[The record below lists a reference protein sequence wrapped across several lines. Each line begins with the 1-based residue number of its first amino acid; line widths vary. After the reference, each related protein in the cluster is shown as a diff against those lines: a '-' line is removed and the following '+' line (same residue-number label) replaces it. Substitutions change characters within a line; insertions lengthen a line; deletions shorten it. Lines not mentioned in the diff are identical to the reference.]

1 MEYDTNYHQV
11 CSTRTVQSDKKGF
24 FNEFYV
30 DVKDACGDKWLQNYF
45 GKLKSN
51 AARILSIF
59 SDREVCDPVLGVLEH
74 VQPVYKQK
82 DVLLSSQ
89 RRAQADKFY
98 LMSCSSEIPDERK
111 ELLQQALGHANLAV
125 MRAPGPQVD
134 TAIDNGLS
142 LAMAYRTRAT
152 ILITMGEGEAALSD
166 LKLATN
172 FGLETK
178 ESVDYYCK
186 MAKAYAVMGEKARA
200 EISLKIAE
208 KLAGADSAL
217 IAACR
222 KEVAAAQHAKPER
235 AQHKE
240 AVVPALTHGENPALS
255 GAANV
260 VKLVDTKEKGRFVVA
275 NEGIK
280 TGDVV
285 LCENPVAACLL
296 PSFFGTNCHHC
307 FKRLRTPVACL
318 HCSGIA
324 FCSAQCMGEACES
337 YHRFECQ
344 FMDLF
349 IGSGMSILC
358 FIALRVFT
366 QASSL
371 DDGLTTA
378 NLLFEHLCS
387 HQDERQADDHLQR
400 SLMAGFLMRV
410 LQKAQYFGRR
420 KTEGV
425 NPTAVELQ
433 VATALL
439 GLLQVLQYNAH
450 EIYHTMVTDEHCF
463 EGCRVIYLGAG
474 LYGTGSYFNH
484 ECCPSV
490 AGYYVGKKLVLAATK
505 PHRPNETVAV
515 NYGPI
520 FTKMNLKERQ
530 RSLRG
535 RYAFSCNCMTCQENW
550 PLLQKIDKQVRFWCT
565 SANCVNL
572 LRFPKDLAKD
582 VRCPRCRK
590 NISLKESVVRLIKVE
605 EQYREAAEAMQAQ
618 KTNEAID
625 LFKEA
630 IDAFF
635 QIAALPHKDT
645 LIAQQSLLKCLADTG
660 STFKK

>member
-1 MEYDTNYHQV
+1 MEYEPDYQKI

-24 FNEFYV
+24 FNEFYL

-59 SDREVCDPVLGVLEH
+59 SDREICDPVLGVLEH

-98 LMSCSSEIPDERK
+98 LMSSNAEVEEDRK
-111 ELLQQALGHANLAV
+111 ELLKQALMHANLAV
-125 MRAPGPQVD
+125 MRAPAPNLDTSVD
-134 TAIDNGLS
+134 HGLT
-142 LAMAYRTRAT
+142 LAMAYLTRAN
-152 ILITMGEGEAALSD
+152 ILISQGEGESALND
-166 LKLATN
+166 LKLAAN
-172 FGLETK
+172 FGV
-178 ESVDYYCK
+178 ESKQNVDYYCK
-186 MAKAYAVMGEKARA
+186 MAKAYAAMAEGARA

-208 KLAGADSAL
+208 KLAGANTGIIVMTRKEIAL
-217 IAACR
+217 IKPAKR
-222 KEVAAAQHAKPER
+222 ELLTEVTPL
-235 AQHKE
+235 
-240 AVVPALTHGENPALS
+240 LTHGENPELS

-260 VKLVDTKEKGRFVVA
+260 VKLVETKDKGRFVVA
-275 NEGIK
+275 DQGLK

-285 LCENPVAACLL
+285 LAENPVAACLL
-296 PSFFGTNCHHC
+296 PNFFGTNCHHC
-307 FKRLRTPVACL
+307 FKRLHTPVPCL

-324 FCSAQCMGEACES
+324 FCTAQCMGEACES

-358 FIALRVFT
+358 FIALRIFT
-366 QASSL
+366 QAASL
-371 DDGLTTA
+371 DDGLATA

-387 HQDERQADDHLQR
+387 HQDVREADDHLQR
-400 SLMAGFLMRV
+400 SLMAGFLMRI

-439 GLLQVLQYNAH
+439 GLLQLLQYNAH

-463 EGCRVIYLGAG
+463 EGCKVVYVGAG

-484 ECCPSV
+484 ECWPSV
-490 AGYYVGKKLVLAATK
+490 AGYFVGKKLVMSATK
-505 PHRPNETVAV
+505 PHRPNEIVAV

-535 RYAFSCNCMTCQENW
+535 RYAFNCNCLTCQENW

-572 LRFPKDLAKD
+572 LKFPKDLAKD

-590 NISLKESVVRLIKVE
+590 NVSLKESVAKLIKIE
-605 EQYREAAEAMQAQ
+605 ELYREAAEAMQAQ
-618 KTNEAID
+618 KTSEAIE
-625 LFKEA
+625 LFKEG

-645 LIAQQSLLKCLADTG
+645 LIAQQALLKCNANTG
-660 STFKK
+660 TTFKK

>member
-1 MEYDTNYHQV
+1 MEYDPSYQQI

-24 FNEFYV
+24 FNEFYL
-30 DVKDACGDKWLQNYF
+30 DVKEACGDKWLQNYF

-59 SDREVCDPVLGVLEH
+59 SDREICDPVLGVLEH
-74 VQPVYKQK
+74 VQPVYKEK
-82 DVLLSSQ
+82 DVLVSSQ
-89 RRAQADKFY
+89 RRAQADKFQ
-98 LMSCSSEIPDERK
+98 LMSSNAELEEDRK
-111 ELLQQALGHANLAV
+111 ELLKQALMHANLAV
-125 MRAPGPQVD
+125 MRAPAPQLDMSV
-134 TAIDNGLS
+134 DNGLS
-142 LAMAYRTRAT
+142 LALAYRTRAS
-152 ILITMGEGEAALSD
+152 ILIGLGEGEAALSD

-172 FGLETK
+172 FGMESK
-178 ESVDYYCK
+178 QSVDYYCK
-186 MAKAYAVMGEKARA
+186 MAKAYAVMAESARA

-208 KLAGADSAL
+208 KLAGAETAI

-222 KEVAAAQHAKPER
+222 KDIAGLKAVKREPAQKAL
-235 AQHKE
+235 A
-240 AVVPALTHGENPALS
+240 PALAHGENPALS

-260 VKLVDTKEKGRFVVA
+260 VKLVETKDKGRFVVA
-275 NEGIK
+275 NEGLK

-285 LCENPVAACLL
+285 LSENPVAACLL
-296 PSFFGTNCHHC
+296 PNFFGTNCHHC
-307 FKRLRTPVACL
+307 FKRLHTPVACL

-324 FCSAQCMGEACES
+324 FCSAQCMGEACET

-358 FIALRVFT
+358 YIALRIFT
-366 QASSL
+366 QAASL
-371 DDGLTTA
+371 EDGLQTS
-378 NLLFEHLCS
+378 NLLFEHLVS
-387 HQDERQADDHLQR
+387 HQDVRQPDDYLQR
-400 SLMAGFLMRV
+400 SLMAGFLMRI
-410 LQKAQYFGRR
+410 LQKAQYFGHR

-433 VATALL
+433 VATSLL

-463 EGCRVIYLGAG
+463 EGCKVIYLGAG

-484 ECCPSV
+484 ECWPST
-490 AGYYVGKKLVLAATK
+490 AGYYVGKRLVMAATK
-505 PHRPNETVAV
+505 PHRPNEIVAV

-520 FTKMNLKERQ
+520 FSKMNLKERQ

-572 LRFPKDLAKD
+572 LKFPKDLAKD

-590 NISLKESVVRLIKVE
+590 NISLKESVAKLIKIE
-605 EQYREAAEAMQAQ
+605 ELYREAAEAMQAQ

-625 LFKEA
+625 LFKEG
-630 IDAFF
+630 IDTFF

-645 LIAQQSLLKCLADTG
+645 LIAQQALLKCLANTG

>member
-82 DVLLSSQ
+82 DVLVSSQ
-89 RRAQADKFY
+89 RRAQADKFH
-98 LMSCSSEIPDERK
+98 LMSVSSEIPDERK

-125 MRAPGPQVD
+125 MRAPAPHLD
-134 TAIDNGLS
+134 ETIDNGLT
-142 LAMAYRTRAT
+142 LAMAYRSRAA
-152 ILITMGEGEAALSD
+152 ILIALGEGEAALSD

-172 FGLETK
+172 FGLESK

-186 MAKAYAVMGEKARA
+186 MAKAYAVMGEAART

-208 KLAGADSAL
+208 KLAGADSKQV
-217 IAACR
+217 AACR
-222 KEVAAAQHAKPER
+222 KEIAALNPGKQEKP
-235 AQHKE
+235 KE
-240 AVVPALTHGENPALS
+240 ALVPTLTHGENPALS

-275 NEGIK
+275 KEGLK

-296 PSFFGTNCHHC
+296 PSFFGSNCHHC

-318 HCSGIA
+318 SCSGIA
-324 FCSAQCMGEACES
+324 FCSAQCMGEACET

-358 FIALRVFT
+358 FIALRIFT
-366 QASSL
+366 QAASL
-371 DDGLTTA
+371 EDGLATA
-378 NLLFEHLCS
+378 NLLFEHLVS
-387 HQDERQADDHLQR
+387 HQDERQADDYLQR
-400 SLMAGFLMRV
+400 ALMAGFLMRV

-450 EIYHTMVTDEHCF
+450 EIYHTLVTDEHCF
-463 EGCRVIYLGAG
+463 EGCKVIYLGAG

-484 ECCPSV
+484 ECWPSV
-490 AGYYVGKKLVLAATK
+490 AGHYVGKKLVLTATK
-505 PHRPNETVAV
+505 PHRPNEVVAV

-520 FTKMNLKERQ
+520 FTKTNLKERQ

-572 LRFPKDLAKD
+572 LKFPKDLAKD

-590 NISLKESVVRLIKVE
+590 NISLKESVARLIKVE
-605 EQYREAAEAMQAQ
+605 ELYREAAEAMQAQ
-618 KTNEAID
+618 KTNEAIE
-625 LFKEA
+625 LFKEG
-630 IDAFF
+630 IDTFF

-645 LIAQQSLLKCLADTG
+645 LIAQQALLKCLANTG
-660 STFKK
+660 TTFKK